1 LSQTVDQP
9 TDPARQRREIRYA
22 ILSACW
28 GTLPQTMVKDSSVIV
43 IFAALI
49 GASETVSV
57 LCTSLQ
63 DLANCLL
70 VLPFAWL
77 STRLGCVRQ
86 IVWSVVVSVLALLAV
101 AAAPWCGPAG
111 KAVMV
116 AALIVFAVTLSAY
129 VAAWFPL
136 VDAVVPVGER
146 GLFFGRMRFA
156 WQICATV
163 FILASGWY
171 VGRKATLPQ
180 LQIIIA
186 VAALISLGR
195 AWYIARIRSAP
206 AADPRGLDLR
216 TGIREVLRNRP
227 LTGFAIYL
235 FFLYAAAN
243 ATIPVVFVFARYKLE
258 LPDNV
263 IVILSAVS
271 MFGLI
276 AGFPL
281 GGLFVHRYGVKG
293 VFLGAHLGFALLNLS
308 LLAVRSNSAGS
319 VVLLGAVIAAY
330 GFLSACASIAVSS
343 ELLVLSPAGNKAV
356 SIAFGSS
363 LYSAGLG
370 GSRALASVLLGSG
383 ILAPEWFLAGT
394 AFTNYHSLFLFFAG
408 GIFTAMLLL
417 AILPAMTRTAGHD
430 PAAPA

>member
-1 LSQTVDQP
+1 MSQNADHP
-9 TDPARQRREIRYA
+9 ADPAQQHREVGFAIR
-22 ILSACW
+22 SACW
-28 GTLPQTMVKDSSVIV
+28 GSIPQVMVKDSSVIV

-86 IVWSVVVSVLALLAV
+86 IVLASLCSVLALLAA
-101 AAAPWCGPAG
+101 AAAPWCGPAAG
-111 KAVMV
+111 PVMML
-116 AALIVFAVTLSAY
+116 ALILFAVTLSAY

-136 VDAVVPVGER
+136 VDAVVPPGER

-156 WQICATV
+156 WQLCATL
-163 FILASGWY
+163 FILASGWF
-171 VGRKATLPQ
+171 VGKYATVPR
-180 LQIIIA
+180 LQIII
-186 VAALISLGR
+186 VLAALVSLGR

-206 AADPRGLDLR
+206 MPDPRGLDLR
-216 TGIREVLRNRP
+216 TGVREALGNRP

-243 ATIPVVFVFARYKLE
+243 ATVPVVFVFARYHLK

-263 IVILSAVS
+263 IVILSAVG
-271 MFGLI
+271 MGGLI

-281 GGLFVHRYGVKG
+281 GGMFVHRCGVKG
-293 VFLGAHLGFALLNLS
+293 VFLGAHLGFALLNLT
-308 LLAVRSNSAGS
+308 LLAVRDDSAGAI
-319 VVLLGAVIAAY
+319 VLLGAVIAAY
-330 GFLSACASIAVSS
+330 GFLFACASIAVSS
-343 ELLVLSPAGNKAV
+343 ELLALSPPGNKAV
-356 SIAFGSS
+356 SLAFGSS

-383 ILAPEWFLAGT
+383 ILAETWSLGGT
-394 AFTNYHSLFLFFAG
+394 QLTRYHSLFLFFAC

-417 AILPAMTRTAGHD
+417 AILPAMTRTAGHA
-430 PAAPA
+430 PAAPG